1 MPDKLQSSDFLSHLH
16 EKFLIRLPGI
26 APIELELV
34 EVAEWGDRVAPGQRQ
49 PFSLVFLGPV
59 SQQYLLQSTFHLE
72 HPQMGVLDMF
82 IVPLGPQGE
91 RMQYQAIF
99 S

>member
-1 MPDKLQSSDFLSHLH
+1 MLDKLQSSDFLPHLH
-16 EKFLIRLPGI
+16 EKFLIPLPGSE
-26 APIELELV
+26 PIELELI
-34 EVAEWGDRVAPGQRQ
+34 EVADWGDPVAPGQRQ

-72 HPQMGVLDMF
+72 HPKLGTFDMF
-82 IVPLGPQGE
+82 IVPLGPQSG
-91 RMQYQAIF
+91 RMQYQAVF